1 MFFPL
6 GVAARPLVYLVFISA
21 LANAVFTPAFSTAPG
36 RSREAVLA
44 STGTW
49 FRGNTHTHTN
59 NSDGDSSPFAVA
71 SRYKE
76 LGYNFVV
83 LTDHNRLTDIDNL
96 NAQIGEEGQ
105 FLVMKGEE
113 VTDSWGGKPVHIN
126 SLNNQTSVLPQHGSS
141 VLNTIENDATVIRQA
156 GGLAYVAHPN
166 YGFGVTSDDLQNES
180 ATALFEIYNAH
191 PVVNNDG
198 DATHPSVEAMWDS
211 ALSNGKLRYGIA
223 ADDEHTLTNASGA
236 LPGRAW
242 VMVRANSLEPT
253 AITAAMQRGD
263 FYATTGVLLQD
274 YQLTTT
280 GINLNVDNSVSG
292 PLTIDF
298 IGKNGRLLQRSTS
311 SQASYSFTG
320 DEMYVRAKIVNA
332 LGRTAWT
339 QPIFTARLNAQT
351 AISNGASLGTE
362 PESNRGVA
370 PDSIAV
376 ISGFGLAHE
385 TRQAIRNPD
394 NTFPTTLGN
403 TTVTINGRAAEL
415 YYISPTQLNFHVPDE
430 TEPGVATVTVTN
442 SDGIQLQCQ
451 VVIENAAP
459 GIFTVDGTGHGKAVT
474 FEATRLLPPEFFFP
488 GDNSR
493 RFFMYATG
501 VRVGS
506 ATIVTLDGVPLTI
519 ESVKEC
525 RHLPGL
531 FQINLIIPPAITINA
546 GATLILTSDGKQ
558 SNKAIL
564 QL

>member
-6 GVAARPLVYLVFISA
+6 GVVARPLVYLVLVSA
-21 LANAVFTPAFSTAPG
+21 LANALFIPAVSTAAPG
-36 RSREAVLA
+36 RSRKVALP

-49 FRGNTHTHTN
+49 FRGNTHAHTN

-83 LTDHNRLTDIDNL
+83 LTDHNRLTNVDNL
-96 NAQIGEEGQ
+96 NAQLGEEGQ

-113 VTDSWGGKPVHIN
+113 VTDSWGGRPVHIN
-126 SLNNQTSVLPQHGSS
+126 SLNNQTAVLPQHGSS
-141 VLNTIENDATVIRQA
+141 ALNTIENDANVIRQA
-156 GGLAYVAHPN
+156 GGLPYIAHPN
-166 YGFGVTSDDLQNES
+166 YGFGVTTDDLQN
-180 ATALFEIYNAH
+180 AGTTALFEIHNAH

-211 ALSNGKLRYGIA
+211 ALSNGKVRYGIA

-253 AITAAMQRGD
+253 AITAAMERGN

-280 GINLNVDNSVSG
+280 GISLSVENSVSG

-298 IGKNGRLLQRSTS
+298 IGKNGHLLQRSTS
-311 SQASYSFTG
+311 SQASYTFTG

-332 LGRTAWT
+332 IGQTAWT
-339 QPIFTARLNAQT
+339 QPFFTARLNAQHT
-351 AISNGASLGTE
+351 ISNGASLGAE
-362 PESNRGVA
+362 PEGNRGVA

-385 TRQAIRNPD
+385 TRQATRNTD
-394 NTFPTTLGN
+394 STFPTTLGN
-403 TTVTINGRAAEL
+403 TSVTVNGRAAEL
-415 YYISPTQLNFHVPDE
+415 YYVSPTQLNFHVPDE
-430 TEPGVATVTVTN
+430 TEPGVATVIVTN
-442 SDGIQLQCQ
+442 SDGIQLPCQ

-459 GIFTVDGTGHGKAVT
+459 GIFTVDGTGRGKAVT
-474 FEATRLLPPEFFFP
+474 FEATRLLPQFFFRRHFTSLLYVRYRSAGGV
-488 GDNSR
+488 GDNCVAGR
-493 RFFMYATG
+493 RPAHHRVSKG
-501 VRVGS
+501 VSSS
-506 ATIVTLDGVPLTI
+506 ARTFSNQPDD
-519 ESVKEC
+519 
-525 RHLPGL
+525 
-531 FQINLIIPPAITINA
+531 
-546 GATLILTSDGKQ
+546 SDGNDDQ
-558 SNKAIL
+558 SWCLFNSDIGW
-564 QL
+564 

>member
-21 LANAVFTPAFSTAPG
+21 LANAVFTPAVSTAPG
-36 RSREAVLA
+36 RSRKAVLT

-71 SRYKE
+71 SRYKD

-83 LTDHNRLTDIDNL
+83 LTDHNRLTDVDNL

-126 SLNNQTSVLPQHGSS
+126 SLNNQTAVLPQHGSS

-156 GGLAYVAHPN
+156 GGLAYIAHPN

-274 YQLTTT
+274 YQVTPT

-298 IGKNGRLLQRSTS
+298 VGKTGRLLQRSTS

-332 LGRTAWT
+332 LGQTAWT
-339 QPIFTARLNAQT
+339 QPIFTARLNAQN

-376 ISGFGLAHE
+376 VSGFGLAHE
-385 TRQAIRNPD
+385 TRQATRNPD

-403 TTVTINGRAAEL
+403 TSVTVNGRTAEL

-430 TEPGVATVTVTN
+430 TEPGVATVAVTN
-442 SDGIQLQCQ
+442 SDGIQLQCK

-459 GIFTVDGTGHGKAVT
+459 GIFTVDGTGRGKAVT
-474 FEATRLLPPEFFFP
+474 FEATRLLPQFFFP
-488 GDNSR
+488 GDSSR

-506 ATIVTLDGVPLTI
+506 ATAVTLDGVPLMI
-519 ESVKEC
+519 ESLREC
-525 RHLPGL
+525 RLLPGL
-531 FQINLIIPPAITINA
+531 FQINVIIPPAMTINV
-546 GATLILTSDGKQ
+546 GATLILTSDGKE
-558 SNKAIL
+558 SNRAIL